1 MFLGGLRRASG
12 RMHWGSRAVDD
23 ARAIGRKLKPMHS
36 VSMLHGLNVLCFCD
50 LEPTALSHLFL

>member
-1 MFLGGLRRASG
+1 M
-12 RMHWGSRAVDD
+12 DD